1 MGKYLY
7 LLALGLVLLS
17 CSKNA
22 RELEPVVPDVPQI
35 EVSDIPVGFG
45 VETEWNSIVKAGE
58 IWDIVGDPSISEFY
72 DLDTVWVFGYHIPN
86 GSSIDQTP
94 PNFMYKQS
102 LKYLKPTESAGTWN
116 YSPIKYWP
124 NNPGDRLSF
133 YGYFPNTENIS
144 ISGNTVA
151 GPPTLTYTFG
161 DLDNAATDYLY
172 AEALNCEKPA
182 TEENTLLVFKHLLGK
197 IQFFIS
203 VLPPEGLLD
212 SHNNPVTANEGLYGV
227 YIKSVSMRVNK
238 QGSFNY
244 SYNSENKPVWDIVEN
259 STAFHDRI
267 IDGKGVFIDKG
278 GEKTNTDG
286 TIETLGEFVHNF
298 TSFVLPVTL
307 EEFTISMSLDGVH
320 YSDTKV
326 ELAADKY
333 INVTAGKITTINIKI
348 TPDKVYP
355 LDVSFTIKDWTK
367 RDIGPTIEIKP

>member
-1 MGKYLY
+1 M
-7 LLALGLVLLS
+7 LALGFVLLS
-17 CSKNA
+17 CSKNGGMPD
-22 RELEPVVPDVPQI
+22 PVVPDIPQN
-35 EVSDIPVGFG
+35 EEQDIPVDFG
-45 VETEWNSIVKAGE
+45 IDGEWNSVTKVGE
-58 IWDIVGDPSISEFY
+58 IMDNVGDPSIFEFY
-72 DLDTVWVFGYHIPN
+72 NMDTVRIFGYHITSEN
-86 GSSIDQTP
+86 TIDQTA
-94 PNFMYKQS
+94 PNFMYNQS
-102 LKYLKPTESAGTWN
+102 LVCQKPSDAAATWK

-182 TEENTLLVFKHLLGK
+182 TEEKTLLVFKHLLGK

-212 SHNNPVTANEGLYGV
+212 SENNPVTVNDGLYGV
-227 YIKSVSMRVNK
+227 YIKSISMEVNK

-244 SYNSENKPVWDIVEN
+244 TYNSENKPVWDIIEN

-333 INVTAGKITTINIKI
+333 INVTAGKITTINIKV
-348 TPDKVYP
+348 TPDSVDP
-355 LDVSFTIKDWTK
+355 LDVSFIIKDWTE
-367 RDIGPTIEIKP
+367 RIMEPTIEIKP